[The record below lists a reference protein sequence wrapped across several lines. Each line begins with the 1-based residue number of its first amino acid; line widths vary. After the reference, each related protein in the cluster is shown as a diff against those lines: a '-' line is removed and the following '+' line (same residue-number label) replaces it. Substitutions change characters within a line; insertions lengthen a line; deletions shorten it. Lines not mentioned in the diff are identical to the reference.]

1 MVMKRIYLWMM
12 IGCMAVLTACGEQRE
27 SAVEPEISVTPSPV
41 ATEAVQLPEVKQEAP
56 LVLTE
61 FPAKEDIVF
70 AEGRHNRNDALV
82 RTFKTYEYRLG
93 ETVFQVENTYTEE
106 DAVRMVWQIIEMLQS
121 TEQWTGIKIQPI
133 GRIVFVQPDA
143 GVKNSM
149 YSVDAATVYIH
160 PESLQSGSY
169 VGALYE
175 AAYPQISEVWMRQG
189 LGFLVQQYAD
199 KGINT
204 DTFRETIAD
213 FNEPD
218 MLSLF
223 GVYYYDFVNDRETIQ
238 KAQHAAASVLL
249 HAEEKYGREG
259 MLSWLCGNSEHTNLE
274 IYNGWIAQDWLS
286 SVASET
292 NLPLWEGIGYGFS
305 DYYDII
311 LYMGEYDYRIIWTP
325 EEAVDL
331 HSTSGVAQ
339 YVAKASVVIENVRD
353 YLEEEVAKSGNT
365 IDKSY
370 FHIVIDESDKEHNE
384 GSGATFP
391 IEREVHLRKRP
402 SFPLAHEL
410 THLFTGCIGQQWN
423 AEGFAEYVLSEVFP
437 DSFIQDG
444 YKGYPLCDMRYVT
457 MNENMKYFDIS
468 EKNAYANEYFTKHG
482 FVHNDV
488 STFDP
493 IVYREGYAYGMIM
506 ESDGDLSKVIK
517 EIGGFD
523 TTYAA
528 YLCFTDYLIE
538 KTSVA
543 DFLKVLYD
551 EIQFEEVFG
560 ANFETLR
567 AEWAEELLSKY

>member
-1 MVMKRIYLWMM
+1 MKRAYLS
-12 IGCMAVLTACGEQRE
+12 IIIICLICLSGCTCQENTSDAQATT
-27 SAVEPEISVTPSPV
+27 ISPSPTV
-41 ATEAVQLPEVKQEAP
+41 TEAVKLPDVKEEDP
-56 LVLTE
+56 LVLTV

-70 AEGRHNRNDALV
+70 TEGRHNRNDALV
-82 RTFKTYEYRLG
+82 RTFKTYEYRMG
-93 ETVFQVENTYTEE
+93 GTIFQVENTYTEE

-133 GRIVFVQPDA
+133 GRIVVIQPDA
-143 GVKNSM
+143 GVKNSL

-175 AAYPQISEVWMRQG
+175 AAYPQITEVWMRQG

-238 KAQHAAASVLL
+238 KAQQVAASVLL
-249 HAEEKYGREG
+249 CAEKKYGRDG

-305 DYYDII
+305 DNYDII
-311 LYMGEYDYRIIWTP
+311 LYMGEYDYQIVWAP

-339 YVAKASVVIENVRD
+339 YVANASVVVENVRD
-353 YLEEEVAKSGNT
+353 YLEVEVAKSGNV

-370 FHIVIDESDKEHNE
+370 FHIVINEADSDHGE
-384 GSGATFP
+384 GSGVTRP
-391 IEREVHLRKRP
+391 LEREIALRKRP

-410 THLFTGCIGQQWN
+410 THLFTGCIGHQWN
-423 AEGFAEYVLSEVFP
+423 AEGFADYVIHEVFP
-437 DSFIQDG
+437 EAFMQDG
-444 YKGYPLCDMRYVT
+444 YMGYPLCDLRYVS
-457 MNENMKYFDIS
+457 MNENHKHVNEHERCI
-468 EKNAYANEYFTKHG
+468 YAEEYFARHG

-493 IVYREGYAYGMIM
+493 LVWREGYAYGKIM
-506 ESDGDLSKVIK
+506 ENDGDLSKVIK
-517 EIGGFD
+517 ETGGFD
-523 TTYAA
+523 TTYEA
-528 YLCFTDYLIE
+528 YLCFTNYLIE

-551 EIQFEEVFG
+551 ETLFEEVFG
-560 ANFETLR
+560 ADFETLR

>member
-1 MVMKRIYLWMM
+1 MKRAYLW
-12 IGCMAVLTACGEQRE
+12 IVIACMAVLTACGEQKE
-27 SAVEPEISVTPSPV
+27 SSGEPGVSASPSPV
-41 ATEAVQLPEVKQEAP
+41 ETEAVQLPDVKEEAP
-56 LVLTE
+56 LALTD

-70 AEGRHNRNDALV
+70 TEGRHNRNDALV
-82 RTFKTYEYRLG
+82 RTFKTYEYRMG
-93 ETVFQVENTYTEE
+93 ETVFQVENTYGEKEATE
-106 DAVRMVWQIIEMLQS
+106 MVWQIIQMLQN
-121 TEQWTGIKIQPI
+121 TEHWMGLKIQPI
-133 GRIVFVQPDA
+133 YRIVVFQADV
-143 GVKNSM
+143 GIKNSL
-149 YSVDAATVYIH
+149 YSADVATGYIH

-169 VGALYE
+169 VSELYE

-189 LGFLVQQYAD
+189 LGSLVQQYAD
-199 KGINT
+199 NGANI
-204 DTFRETIAD
+204 DAFRETLTD

-238 KAQHAAASVLL
+238 KAQQVAASVLL
-249 HAEEKYGREG
+249 YAEEKYGREE
-259 MLSWLCGNSEHTNLE
+259 LLAWLCGNSEHSNLE
-274 IYNGWIAQDWLS
+274 IYNDWIAQDWLS
-286 SVASET
+286 AVASET

-305 DYYDII
+305 ERYDII
-311 LYMGEYDYRIIWTP
+311 IYMGEYDYRIIWTP

-339 YVAKASVVIENVRD
+339 YVAKASVVVENVRD
-353 YLEEEVAKSGNT
+353 YLEAEIAKNGNI

-437 DSFIQDG
+437 DAFMQDG

-457 MNENMKYFDIS
+457 MNENTKYVDVS
-468 EKNAYANEYFTKHG
+468 EKSAYANEYFIRHG
-482 FVHNDV
+482 FVYNDV

-506 ESDGDLSKVIK
+506 ESDGDLLKVIK

-551 EIQFEEVFG
+551 ETLFEEVFG

>member
-1 MVMKRIYLWMM
+1 MKRVNLWIM
-12 IGCMAVLTACGEQRE
+12 IGCMAALTACGRQTE
-27 SAVEPEISVTPSPV
+27 ANGEPEGNVSPSPAV
-41 ATEAVQLPEVKQEAP
+41 TEAVGVPDGKEVP
-56 LVLTE
+56 LVLVD

-70 AEGRHNRNDALV
+70 TEGRHNRNDDLV

-93 ETVFQVENTYTEE
+93 ETVFQVENTYSEDEATE
-106 DAVRMVWQIIEMLQS
+106 MIWQIIQMVKN
-121 TEQWTGIKIQPI
+121 TEQWMGVKIQPI

-143 GVKNSM
+143 GVKNSL
-149 YSVDAATVYIH
+149 YSADAVTVYIH

-204 DTFRETIAD
+204 DTFRETIED
-213 FNEPD
+213 FGEPD

-223 GVYYYDFVNDRETIQ
+223 GVYYYDFINDSETIQ
-238 KAQHAAASVLL
+238 KAQQVAASVLL

-259 MLSWLCGNSEHTNLE
+259 MLSWLCGNSEHTNLA
-274 IYNGWIAQDWLS
+274 IYNDWIAQDWLEAI
-286 SVASET
+286 ASQT
-292 NLPLWEGIGYGFS
+292 KLPLWEGIGYGFS
-305 DYYDII
+305 DEYDII
-311 LYMGEYDYRIIWTP
+311 LYMGNYDYRIIWTP

-339 YVAKASVVIENVRD
+339 YVANASVVVENVRD
-353 YLEEEVAKSGNT
+353 YLEAEIAKSGNT

-384 GSGATFP
+384 GSGVTFP

-457 MNENMKYFDIS
+457 MNENMKYFDRS

-493 IVYREGYAYGMIM
+493 IVYREGYAYAMIM
-506 ESDGDLSKVIK
+506 ENDGDLSKVIK
-517 EIGGFD
+517 ETGGFD

-551 EIQFEEVFG
+551 ETLFEEVFG